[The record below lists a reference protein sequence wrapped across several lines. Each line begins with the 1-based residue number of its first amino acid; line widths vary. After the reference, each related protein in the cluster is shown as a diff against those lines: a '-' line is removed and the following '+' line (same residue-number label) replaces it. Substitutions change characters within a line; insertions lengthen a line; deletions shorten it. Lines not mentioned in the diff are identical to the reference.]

1 VPNDRRGAAP
11 AVPDAVPERAT
22 MVAAERGPE
31 VASSETSAASE
42 RPVGSILSR
51 RSPYRIPFLILG
63 YAMLLAVAL
72 MMALPFIWM
81 LSTSLK
87 TPGTEFRYPP
97 EFLPRTF
104 DATAYERLFT
114 LVDFGGYF
122 INTIIVTAGTVAG
135 QLVICSMAA
144 YAFARLHFIGRDLI
158 FIFFLATMMI
168 PFQITLIPLYLMV
181 HAAGGL
187 NTYWGL
193 IVPGISSAFGIF
205 LLRQA
210 FLTVPRDLQDAA
222 RVDGASEWA
231 IYSRIFLPLNFPAL
245 ATLGVFAFMATWT
258 DLLWPLLIAREERLR
273 TLELGL
279 AYFTA
284 SASGFGQL
292 TQPNWPLIMA
302 AAVVVMLPVIVVYFV
317 AQRYF
322 VEGISLTGV
331 KG

>member
-1 VPNDRRGAAP
+1 VSSSAPAGRGA
-11 AVPDAVPERAT
+11 
-22 MVAAERGPE
+22 
-31 VASSETSAASE
+31 
-42 RPVGSILSR
+42 GSVLSR
-51 RSPYRIPFLILG
+51 RSPYRAPLLILG

-72 MMALPFIWM
+72 MMLLPFVWM
-81 LSTSLK
+81 LSTSVK
-87 TPGTEFRYPP
+87 TPGTAFSYPP
-97 EFLPRTF
+97 QFIPNQV
-104 DATAYERLFT
+104 DVSPYIKLFT
-114 LVDFGGYF
+114 LVDFGRYF
-122 INTIIVTAGTVAG
+122 VNTMIVTLGTVIC

-144 YAFARLHFIGRDLI
+144 YAFARLHFLGRDVI
-158 FIFFLATMMI
+158 FLFFLATMMI

-181 HAAGGL
+181 FAAGGV

-193 IVPGISSAFGIF
+193 IAPGVSSAFGIF

-222 RVDGASEWA
+222 RVDGANEWTL
-231 IYSRIFLPLNFPAL
+231 YWRIFLPLNVPAL
-245 ATLGVFAFMATWT
+245 ATLGVFAFMGAWT
-258 DLLWPLLIAREERLR
+258 DLLWPLLIARDKSIR

-302 AAVVVMLPVIVVYFV
+302 AAVVVMLPVLVVYFLT
-317 AQRYF
+317 QRYF
-322 VEGISLTGV
+322 VEGISLSGV

>member
-1 VPNDRRGAAP
+1 
-11 AVPDAVPERAT
+11 
-22 MVAAERGPE
+22 M
-31 VASSETSAASE
+31 
-42 RPVGSILSR
+42 GSLLSR
-51 RSPYRIPFLILG
+51 GSPYRVPFLILG

-72 MMALPFIWM
+72 TMVLPFVWM
-81 LSTSLK
+81 LSTSVK

-97 EFLPRTF
+97 EFIPRTF
-104 DATAYERLFT
+104 DPTAYVRLFT
-114 LVDFGGYF
+114 LVNFGGYF
-122 INTIIVTAGTVAG
+122 INTIIVTAGTVVG

-158 FIFFLATMMI
+158 FLFFLATMMI

-181 HAAGGL
+181 NAAGGI

-245 ATLGVFAFMATWT
+245 ATLGVFSFMATWT